1 MLIDRKSFKIQGEGI
16 FFSEGQNKNEGIR
29 KK

>member
-1 MLIDRKSFKIQGEGI
+1 MLIQKKSYKIQGEEI
-16 FFSEGQNKNEGIR
+16 FLNEGQNKYEGIR

>member
-1 MLIDRKSFKIQGEGI
+1 MLIHKKSYKIQGEGI
-16 FFSEGQNKNEGIR
+16 FLSEGQNKYEGIR